1 MAKSVEK
8 EVEKVGGGK
17 MEGNGEKGKN
27 KPIVAISIP
36 TTNGFLNVSVWE
48 GGKVS
53 FRVTRKGEDGE
64 YETVWTARVNP
75 IDFLQIFSD
84 LEKVREAVRDEV
96 KKLLGDL

>member
-1 MAKSVEK
+1 MVEKVGK

-17 MEGNGEKGKN
+17 MDGNGEKEKN
-27 KPIVAISIP
+27 KPVVAKSIP
-36 TTNGFLNVSVWE
+36 TTNGFLNISVWE

-64 YETVWTARVNP
+64 YETVWTSRVNP

-84 LEKVREAVRDEV
+84 LEKVRDAVREEV
-96 KKLLGDL
+96 KKLLGEV

>member
-1 MAKSVEK
+1 MVEKVGK
-8 EVEKVGGGK
+8 EVEKGRVEK
-17 MEGNGEKGKN
+17 VEENGEKGKN
-27 KPIVAISIP
+27 KPIEAVSIP

-64 YETVWTARVNP
+64 YETVWTSRVNP

-84 LEKVREAVRDEV
+84 LEKVRDAVRGEV
-96 KKLLGDL
+96 KKLLGEL